1 VQKKLKNTRFIVT
14 LQLVLLM
21 PFIATFLLTFALC
34 VFIYRWSFFKQS
46 HFPPTNF
53 IGIFILKLLFGIA
66 FYLVYTK
73 YYTDNQTSDMHKY
86 FNDAKK
92 IYSLTKDEPLSYL
105 SILSGI
111 DLTGKTALITGQLD
125 FWDLEESASVINDA
139 RMIIRFN
146 LLMLPF
152 SKGNIFIH
160 LVSIVFLSFIG
171 LYLIYCSFE
180 KYFRNNEILL
190 LTACFGIPSVMFWS
204 SGIMKEGVL
213 LFFTGLFV
221 YQLFK
226 QRHQVLLKFVWL
238 IVCFFGIFFAK
249 FYVALSLIPALIFIA
264 VCGTFKQQS
273 VLRNLF
279 LALSI
284 TIGGAL
290 IFNEALNNLPLK
302 KLSKKQNDFI
312 NLSIGGTYLKNI
324 EAPYDTIFTLQNNAV
339 EIDHQ
344 ISNNTGTLKKGT
356 IYHHWKNPGYAD
368 TLIAKE
374 DQHRYQIIQILE
386 PTRSA
391 ISLNRLMPTYWSV
404 MKLLPTALVNV
415 FFRPFINDADTV
427 FALFACLE
435 NILIMLLLFILFFT
449 FKRPDQHTLKM
460 IIFSLL
466 FVFVLFALV
475 GITTPVIGA
484 SVRYKVPA
492 LPFLIM
498 SIFLLYDKQAI
509 RNFLLPLKKTKSHK
523 QQ

>member
-1 VQKKLKNTRFIVT
+1 
-14 LQLVLLM
+14 
-21 PFIATFLLTFALC
+21 
-34 VFIYRWSFFKQS
+34 
-46 HFPPTNF
+46 
-53 IGIFILKLLFGIA
+53 
-66 FYLVYTK
+66 
-73 YYTDNQTSDMHKY
+73 
-86 FNDAKK
+86 
-92 IYSLTKDEPLSYL
+92 
-105 SILSGI
+105 
-111 DLTGKTALITGQLD
+111 
-125 FWDLEESASVINDA
+125 
-139 RMIIRFN
+139 
-146 LLMLPF
+146 
-152 SKGNIFIH
+152 
-160 LVSIVFLSFIG
+160 
-171 LYLIYCSFE
+171 
-180 KYFRNNEILL
+180 
-190 LTACFGIPSVMFWS
+190 MFWS

-249 FYVALSLIPALIFIA
+249 FYVALSLIPSIIFLA

-449 FKRPDQHTLKM
+449 FKRPNQETLKM